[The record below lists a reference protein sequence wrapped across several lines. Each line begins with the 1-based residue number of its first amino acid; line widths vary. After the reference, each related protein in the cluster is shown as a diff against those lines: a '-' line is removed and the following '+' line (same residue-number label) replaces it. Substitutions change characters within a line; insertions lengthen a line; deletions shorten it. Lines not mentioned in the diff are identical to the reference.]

1 MMLQM
6 AAWWGLGL
14 RTTQMLAEAQSVI
27 TLRTLG
33 AFGLWPM
40 AASEARRMWMEKPGA
55 FIESAG
61 RATTAMVELK
71 RPDQIMDAAIIPF
84 EAKTRSN
91 SKRLSRRRR

>member
-6 AAWWGLGL
+6 AAWWGLGF

-40 AASEARRMWMEKPGA
+40 AA
-55 FIESAG
+55 
-61 RATTAMVELK
+61 
-71 RPDQIMDAAIIPF
+71 
-84 EAKTRSN
+84 
-91 SKRLSRRRR
+91 